1 MPENTL
7 TIVGNLTADPE
18 LRFTQGGASVANITI
33 ASTPRVYNK
42 KTQEWE
48 DGEALFM
55 RATIWKDAADN
66 VADSLYKGV
75 RVIATGKLKQR
86 SWDDEKT
93 GTKRTSVELE
103 IEEIGPSLKFAQVSV
118 DRKSKGNYNS
128 GDSGSSPWAGSSD
141 DDSPF

>member
-7 TIVGNLTADPE
+7 TIIGNLTADPE
-18 LRFTQGGASVANITI
+18 LRFTQGGASVANVTI

-42 KTQEWE
+42 QTQQWE

-55 RATIWKDAADN
+55 RGTIWKDAAEN

-86 SWDDEKT
+86 SWEDDK
-93 GTKRTSVELE
+93 GQKRTSVELE
-103 IEEIGPSLKFAQVSV
+103 IEEIGPSLKFAQASV
-118 DRKSKGNYNS
+118 DRKTKGSYSS
-128 GDSGSSPWAGSSD
+128 GGSQWAGSANDD